1 MNLPACRKTAE
12 LPPGETTPVLQP
24 LPRPPQRHSQRLAVP
39 ISAQPPT
46 LLMAHIEGVQGLAA
60 SLMGQL
66 QEQGSAPEVYLSLSL
81 QGDNL
86 GSITAA
92 ADSWG
97 VRGSPLI
104 SAHAAENLRSACALS
119 LLSMHV
125 RNAQL
130 QVALQVDPVATCD

>member
-1 MNLPACRKTAE
+1 MRLPACRKTAE

-46 LLMAHIEGVQGLAA
+46 LLMAHIEGMQGLAA
-60 SLMGQL
+60 SLTGQL

-97 VRGSPLI
+97 VRGNPPFLLKLQSLCKV
-104 SAHAAENLRSACALS
+104 HALFSCSSCMSRMHSFELS
-119 LLSMHV
+119 L
-125 RNAQL
+125 QI
-130 QVALQVDPVATCD
+130 D

>member
-1 MNLPACRKTAE
+1 M
-12 LPPGETTPVLQP
+12 QP

-60 SLMGQL
+60 SLAGQL

-97 VRGSPLI
+97 VRGSLLI
-104 SAHAAENLRSACALS
+104 SAHAAATLLGARAS
-119 LLSMHV
+119 LLLLMHV
-125 RNAQL
+125 
-130 QVALQVDPVATCD
+130 